1 MMDFM
6 TKVTYV
12 ALSDTTKKAV
22 WIKMFIF
29 ELGVV
34 LTIVDLVELNCD
46 NNGVIA
52 QLKESQSH

>member
-1 MMDFM
+1 M

-12 ALSDTTKKAV
+12 VLSDTTKKAV